1 MGFALLLRSARAMT
15 ELSFP
20 TPNLPANAEVVA
32 RAAALAPALAA
43 RADECEKL
51 RRVPEATVAD
61 YIDAGLHKIMQPQRY
76 GGWGMG
82 WDTLC
87 ETAVEFGKGDGSQAW
102 VLTVYGDHA
111 QMLGTFET
119 EAQDEVWADDP
130 TTLASTCFAPLG
142 KMRAEKGGYV
152 VSGKWSFSSGIDH
165 AKWILAG
172 AMLHRDEAS
181 PKYTFFLAPKAEAK
195 VIDDWHVT
203 GLAGTGSKTFVY
215 DELFVPPHRILDGDA
230 HNDGTGPGTRV
241 NLEPT
246 YRFPRR
252 GAFLALAS
260 VPVGVGYTMLE
271 DFVELANDSARRGK
285 RAEQNY
291 ATALRIAE
299 SRADLDAARLSAV
312 AAARE
317 TMEMLVRGE
326 IAGFERR
333 TLNSLKSAYAAM
345 VSARAA
351 DRIFAAAGGKAN
363 FLSNRLHR
371 GLLDIHAANAHVAVA
386 WDMAAAKYGRLRL
399 GEDMSRDA

>member
-1 MGFALLLRSARAMT
+1 MADPAFSAPNI
-15 ELSFP
+15 P
-20 TPNLPANAEVVA
+20 TPAEVVA
-32 RAAALAPALAA
+32 RATALAPALAS
-43 RADECEKL
+43 RADECE
-51 RRVPEATVAD
+51 RRRCVPEATIAD

-87 ETAVEFGKGDGSQAW
+87 ESAVEFGKGDGSQAW

-111 QMLGTFET
+111 HMLGTFEA

-142 KMRAEKGGYV
+142 KMARKDGGYV

-172 AMLHRDEAS
+172 AMLHEGAGA
-181 PKYTFFLAPKAEAK
+181 PQYVFFLAPKSSAK

-203 GLAGTGSKTFVY
+203 GLAGTGSKSFTM
-215 DELFVPPHRILDGDA
+215 DEVFVPPHRILLGDDH
-230 HNDGTGPGTRV
+230 HNGTGPGIKV
-241 NLEPT
+241 NPEPT

-252 GAFLALAS
+252 GAFVALAS

-271 DFVELANDSARRGK
+271 DFVALATDSARRGK

-299 SRADLDAARLSAV
+299 CRADLDAARLSAT

-317 TMEMLVRGE
+317 TMEMLERGE
-326 IAGFERR
+326 TPGFERR

-345 VSARAA
+345 VAARAA
-351 DRIFAAAGGKAN
+351 DRLFAASGAKGN
-363 FLSNRLHR
+363 FLSSRLQR
-371 GLLDIHAANAHVAVA
+371 SLLDIHAASTHVAVA

-399 GEDMSRDA
+399 GEDVSGDA

>member
-1 MGFALLLRSARAMT
+1 
-15 ELSFP
+15 
-20 TPNLPANAEVVA
+20 
-32 RAAALAPALAA
+32 
-43 RADECEKL
+43 
-51 RRVPEATVAD
+51 
-61 YIDAGLHKIMQPQRY
+61 
-76 GGWGMG
+76 
-82 WDTLC
+82 
-87 ETAVEFGKGDGSQAW
+87 
-102 VLTVYGDHA
+102 
-111 QMLGTFET
+111 
-119 EAQDEVWADDP
+119 
-130 TTLASTCFAPLG
+130 
-142 KMRAEKGGYV
+142 
-152 VSGKWSFSSGIDH
+152 
-165 AKWILAG
+165 
-172 AMLHRDEAS
+172 
-181 PKYTFFLAPKAEAK
+181 
-195 VIDDWHVT
+195 
-203 GLAGTGSKTFVY
+203 
-215 DELFVPPHRILDGDA
+215 
-230 HNDGTGPGTRV
+230 V

-271 DFVELANDSARRGK
+271 EFVELATDSARRGK

-326 IAGFERR
+326 TAGFERR

-351 DRIFAAAGGKAN
+351 DRIFAAGGGKAN

-399 GEDMSRDA
+399 GEDVSRDA

>member
-1 MGFALLLRSARAMT
+1 MPS
-15 ELSFP
+15 
-20 TPNLPANAEVVA
+20 TPNLPSHDEVVA
-32 RAAALAPALAA
+32 RAVALAPNLAA
-43 RADECEKL
+43 RADQCEKL

-111 QMLGTFET
+111 QMLGTFER
-119 EAQDEVWADDP
+119 EAQDEVWHDDP

-142 KMRAEKGGYV
+142 KMTPKDGGYV

-165 AKWILAG
+165 ARWILAG
-172 AMLHRDEAS
+172 AMLHKGDR
-181 PKYTFFLAPKAEAK
+181 PPQYVFFLAPKSAAT

-203 GLAGTGSKTFVY
+203 GLAGTGSKTFTMN
-215 DELFVPPHRILDGDA
+215 EIFVPPHRILTGED
-230 HNDGTGPGTRV
+230 HNDGTGPGTKV
-241 NLEPT
+241 NPELT

-252 GAFLALAS
+252 GAFIALAS
-260 VPVGVGYTMLE
+260 VPVGIGFTMLE
-271 DFVELANDSARRGK
+271 DFVALATDSGKRGK

-299 SRADLDAARLSAV
+299 SLADLDAARLSATG
-312 AAARE
+312 AARD
-317 TMEMLVRGE
+317 TMEMLARGVTP
-326 IAGFERR
+326 GFERR

-345 VSARAA
+345 VAARTA
-351 DRIFAAAGGKAN
+351 DRLFAAAGGKAN
-363 FLSNRLHR
+363 FLSNRLQR
-371 GLLDIHAANAHVAVA
+371 SLLDIHAASAHVAVA

-399 GEDMSRDA
+399 GEDVSRDA